1 MSLTG
6 EPGGQPMKVAV
17 GISDVMCGMYAANAI
32 QAALFHRAKTGAGQY
47 IDISLV
53 DCQVSWLIN
62 EGVNFLTSGKEPD
75 RRGNQH
81 PNIVPYQVFECVDGH
96 VIVAVGNDTQFQRFV
111 DMIGLPNLSGDER
124 FRTNAARLMH
134 RAELIESLSCRILNF
149 KKSELVEGMEQ
160 RGIPGGEINTVE
172 EAFNTSQVE
181 ARGMKIA
188 MKHPLAGSG
197 EVNLIGNPLKFS
209 ATPVTYRYAPPLCG
223 QHTEEILND
232 FLGEG

>member
-1 MSLTG
+1 MGMTIP
-6 EPGGQPMKVAV
+6 EEYGGQGLTYMDAVLVIEEMAKV
-17 GISDVMCGMYAANAI
+17 CGV
-32 QAALFHRAKTGAGQY
+32 T
-47 IDISLV
+47 
-53 DCQVSWLIN
+53 
-62 EGVNFLTSGKEPD
+62 
-75 RRGNQH
+75 
-81 PNIVPYQVFECVDGH
+81 
-96 VIVAVGNDTQFQRFV
+96 
-111 DMIGLPNLSGDER
+111 GLPNLSGDER

-134 RAELIESLSCRILNF
+134 RAELIEILSCRILNF